1 MICSRMAHS
10 DDSDWSTDD
19 DSDGEIEDTVFDTK
33 APRPIKISTP
43 VNSAKFHPANKIF
56 VAGDFDGVIQGTFS
70 VCRTRPLNPDFL
82 AWSFDNENEVPTTE
96 LKLKGKAHDDSIR
109 GVNFSR
115 TGSKLFTIGNDKQLL
130 VSDVETGKAVLSITE
145 SFE

>member
-1 MICSRMAHS
+1 MAHS

-43 VNSAKFHPANKIF
+43 VNSAKFHPTNKIF

-70 VCRTRPLNPDFL
+70 VRRTRPLNPDFL
-82 AWSFDNENEVPTTE
+82 SLEF
-96 LKLKGKAHDDSIR
+96 
-109 GVNFSR
+109 
-115 TGSKLFTIGNDKQLL
+115 
-130 VSDVETGKAVLSITE
+130 
-145 SFE
+145 